1 MGKLKIRNSKF
12 KISNL
17 HFTILLALF
26 LLGLPQQAQ
35 AVWKE
40 LTPKQFL
47 EAMEYGQK
55 EKDKA
60 LVAFAGEWTV
70 NLGEQVGW
78 ATLYTPFH
86 SLAYKARKAAVE
98 HRELTDKEIK
108 KAMGDGGALTFS
120 ATILSDAPYYTRQR
134 PATLRQGET
143 VVTSSY
149 EFLPDVC
156 ENSNFFPES
165 PAYMASCVYRFPHK
179 DISLETP
186 VTLVIIT
193 PTGEERLFPFDLS
206 GIR

>member
-1 MGKLKIRNSKF
+1 
-12 KISNL
+12 
-17 HFTILLALF
+17 
-26 LLGLPQQAQ
+26 
-35 AVWKE
+35 
-40 LTPKQFL
+40 
-47 EAMEYGQK
+47 MEYGQK

-60 LVAFAGEWTV
+60 MVDFAREWTV

-98 HRELTDKEIK
+98 HRELTEKEIK
-108 KAMGDGGALTFS
+108 KAQGDGGTLTFS
-120 ATILSDAPYYTRQR
+120 ATILSDALYYTRQR

-143 VVTSSY
+143 VVASSY

-179 DISLETP
+179 DLSLEAP

-206 GIR
+206 RIR

>member
-1 MGKLKIRNSKF
+1 M
-12 KISNL
+12 
-17 HFTILLALF
+17 
-26 LLGLPQQAQ
+26 
-35 AVWKE
+35 WKE

-60 LVAFAGEWTV
+60 MVDFAREWTV

-98 HRELTDKEIK
+98 HRELTEKEIK
-108 KAMGDGGALTFS
+108 KALGDGETLTFS
-120 ATILSDAPYYTRQR
+120 ATILCDALYYTRQR
-134 PATLRQGET
+134 PSTLHQGEK
-143 VVTSSY
+143 VVASSY

-179 DISLETP
+179 DLSLEAP
-186 VTLVIIT
+186 ITLVIIT

>member
-1 MGKLKIRNSKF
+1 MTFGF
-12 KISNL
+12 
-17 HFTILLALF
+17 LATE
-26 LLGLPQQAQ
+26 AQ

-47 EAMEYGQK
+47 EATEYGQK

-60 LVAFAGEWTV
+60 MVDFAREWTV

-98 HRELTDKEIK
+98 HRELTEKEVK
-108 KAMGDGGALTFS
+108 KALGDGGTLTFS
-120 ATILSDAPYYTRQR
+120 ATILSDALYYTRQR

-165 PAYMASCVYRFPHK
+165 PAYMASCVYKFPLK
-179 DISLETP
+179 DLSLEAP
-186 VTLVIIT
+186 VTLVVIK
-193 PTGEERLFPFDLS
+193 PTGEELLFNFDLS
-206 GIR
+206 KMR

>member
-1 MGKLKIRNSKF
+1 MPNQHKN
-12 KISNL
+12 
-17 HFTILLALF
+17 TIATARIFFVIWILTFGFLATE
-26 LLGLPQQAQ
+26 AQ

-60 LVAFAGEWTV
+60 MVDFAREWTV

-98 HRELTDKEIK
+98 HRELTEKEVK
-108 KAMGDGGALTFS
+108 KALGDGGTLTFS
-120 ATILSDAPYYTRQR
+120 ATILSDALYYTRQR

-165 PAYMASCVYRFPHK
+165 PAYMASCVYKFPLK
-179 DISLETP
+179 DLSPDAP
-186 VTLVIIT
+186 VTLVVIK
-193 PTGEERLFPFDLS
+193 PTGEELLFDFDLS
-206 GIR
+206 MMR